1 MSIEPD
7 STQAIYLYGFVP
19 SNRVAP
25 VMLGVD
31 DAHALELHACDALT
45 AVVSLVMLVD
55 FESFN
60 SEDNSEYLAW
70 LTPRACRHSAVI
82 DKVMEQGAIYPL
94 SFGTLFS
101 SVNALEQVMTQR
113 SNDVSASLA
122 HIADCQ
128 EWSLEVTV
136 DRNQAVD
143 NLLAEELSSG
153 RISLPQASGRRHLE
167 EQKLR
172 RNLHAGLSD
181 WMDSMLLEIYESTQ
195 PMTRDTCQRK
205 LTDHKV
211 MHWAF
216 LIPQDTA
223 PEFLPHIDKM
233 VTAYE
238 SFGFTFRL
246 TGPWAAYSFAR

>member
-1 MSIEPD
+1 MTIEPD

-19 SNRVAP
+19 SNIVAP
-25 VMLGVD
+25 AMLGVD
-31 DAHALELHACDALT
+31 DAHSLELHACDGLI
-45 AVVSLVMLVD
+45 AVVSLVLLVD
-55 FESFN
+55 FESID
-60 SEDNSEYLAW
+60 SEDNTQYLAW

-113 SNDVSASLA
+113 SNDVSASLQ

-153 RISLPQASGRRHLE
+153 RIRLPEASGRRHLE

-181 WMDSMLLEIYESTQ
+181 WMETILVTIYESIQ
-195 PMTRDTCQRK
+195 PMTRDACQRK
-205 LTDHKV
+205 LSDHKV

-216 LIPQDTA
+216 LIPKDTA
-223 PEFLPHIDKM
+223 ASFLPHIDQIA
-233 VTAYE
+233 TDYQP
-238 SFGFTFRL
+238 FGFNFRL

>member
-1 MSIEPD
+1 MTIEPD

-19 SNRVAP
+19 SHRFAP
-25 VMLGVD
+25 AMHGVD
-31 DAHALELHACDALT
+31 NTHSLELHGCSGLI
-45 AVVSLVMLVD
+45 AVVSLVQLVD
-55 FESFN
+55 FEN
-60 SEDNSEYLAW
+60 IDSEDNAQYLAW
-70 LTPRACRHSAVI
+70 LTPRAWRHSTVI

-101 SVNALEQVMTQR
+101 SVDALEQVMTQR
-113 SNDVSASLA
+113 SKNVSATLE

-153 RISLPQASGRRHLE
+153 RVSLPEGSGRRHLE

-172 RNLHAGLSD
+172 RNLHTGLSD
-181 WMDSMLLEIYESTQ
+181 WIENTLVTIYESLQ

-205 LTDHKV
+205 LSDQKV

-216 LIPQDTA
+216 LITDDA
-223 PEFLPHIDKM
+223 AASFLPHIDQIIID
-233 VTAYE
+233 YQP
-238 SFGFTFRL
+238 FGFDFRL

>member
-1 MSIEPD
+1 MSTQPD
-7 STQAIYLYGFVP
+7 CTQAIYVYGFVP

-25 VMLGVD
+25 AMLGVD
-31 DAHALELHACDALT
+31 DAHSLELHVCDGLI
-45 AVVSLVMLVD
+45 AVVSLVILAD
-55 FESFN
+55 FEN
-60 SEDNSEYLAW
+60 VDSEDNAQYLAW

-82 DKVMEQGAIYPL
+82 DKLMEQGAIYPL

-101 SVNALEQVMTQR
+101 SVSALEQVMTQR
-113 SNDVSASLA
+113 ASDVSASLV

-143 NLLAEELSSG
+143 CLLAEELSSG

-167 EQKLR
+167 EQKYR

-181 WMDSMLLEIYESTQ
+181 WMESTLLEIYESIQ
-195 PMTRDTCQRK
+195 PMTRDGCQRK

-211 MHWAF
+211 RHWAF
-216 LIPQDTA
+216 LIPQDA
-223 PEFLPHIDKM
+223 AAAFLPHIDKIA
-233 VTAYE
+233 VDYE
-238 SFGFTFRL
+238 PFGFSFRL
-246 TGPWAAYSFAR
+246 TGPWAAYSFTR

>member
-1 MSIEPD
+1 MTIEPD

-25 VMLGVD
+25 AMQGID
-31 DAHALELHACDALT
+31 DAHSLELHACDGLI
-45 AVVSLVMLVD
+45 AVVSLVPLVD
-55 FESFN
+55 FESID
-60 SEDNSEYLAW
+60 SEDNTQYLAW
-70 LTPRACRHSAVI
+70 LTPRAYRHSAVI

-113 SNDVSASLA
+113 SNDVSASLQ

-128 EWSLEVTV
+128 EWSLEVAV

-143 NLLAEELSSG
+143 NLLAEELSSE
-153 RISLPQASGRRHLE
+153 RISLPEASGRRHLE

-181 WMDSMLLEIYESTQ
+181 WMETILVTIYESIQ
-195 PMTRDTCQRK
+195 PMTRDACQRK
-205 LTDHKV
+205 LSDQKV

-216 LIPQDTA
+216 LIPKDTVA
-223 PEFLPHIDKM
+223 SFLQHIDQIA
-233 VTAYE
+233 TDYQP
-238 SFGFTFRL
+238 FGFNFRL

>member
-1 MSIEPD
+1 MTIEPD
-7 STQAIYLYGFVP
+7 STQAIYVYGFVP
-19 SNRVAP
+19 SNRLAP
-25 VMLGVD
+25 AMLGVD
-31 DAHALELHACDALT
+31 DAHSLELHACDGLV
-45 AVVSLVMLVD
+45 AVVSLVLLVD
-55 FESFN
+55 FESFD
-60 SEDNSEYLAW
+60 SEDNSQYLAW

-101 SVNALEQVMTQR
+101 SVNALELVMTQR

-153 RISLPQASGRRHLE
+153 RISLPKASGRRHLE

-172 RNLHAGLSD
+172 RNLHTGLSD
-181 WMDSMLLEIYESTQ
+181 WMESTLHEIYESIQ
-195 PMTRDTCQRK
+195 PMTRDACQRK
-205 LTDHKV
+205 LIDHKV

-216 LIPQDTA
+216 LIPQHAA
-223 PEFLPHIDKM
+223 PAFLPHIDK
-233 VTAYE
+233 VATDYE
-238 SFGFTFRL
+238 SFGFNFRL

>member
-1 MSIEPD
+1 MIIEPD

-25 VMLGVD
+25 AMQGID
-31 DAHALELHACDALT
+31 DAHSLELHACDGLI
-45 AVVSLVMLVD
+45 AVVSLVSLVD
-55 FESFN
+55 FESID
-60 SEDNSEYLAW
+60 SEDNTQYLSW

-101 SVNALEQVMTQR
+101 SVDALEQVMRQR
-113 SNDVSASLA
+113 SNDVSAALQ

-143 NLLAEELSSG
+143 NLLGEELSSG
-153 RISLPQASGRRHLE
+153 RISLPEASGRRHLE
-167 EQKLR
+167 EKKLR

-181 WMDSMLLEIYESTQ
+181 WMESTLVAIYERIE
-195 PMTRDTCQRK
+195 PMTRDACQRK
-205 LTDHKV
+205 LSDQKV

-216 LIPQDTA
+216 LIPEDGA
-223 PEFLPHIDKM
+223 ASFLPHIDQIA
-233 VTAYE
+233 TDYQ
-238 SFGFTFRL
+238 SFGFNFRL